1 MKTLLIIGAAGYL
14 GSHLVRYAA
23 ERTNYT
29 VLASDLDKSRIPAG
43 ANVTPLSNEE
53 LFQHP
58 LLCDLAVNCAFS
70 RGNDVAGLVSA
81 LRFNERLVLKM
92 KEGRYPVV
100 NISSQGLYKPLEA
113 GNFADEDGEIRP
125 VDMYALG
132 KFAQERLFTSNLGD
146 RVTNIR
152 MASLAA
158 NARFLVFFV
167 DSVMQGRAI
176 TVTAPNQYA
185 SLLDVEDAVTGIF
198 GICALSENERKSI
211 YNLGTGKQYS
221 ILRLAELVNETG
233 TERGY
238 PPVEIRVEDKGNT
251 AAAGMDPARLMQDTG
266 WRPEI
271 EMKET
276 IRRMFENREEMNHD

>member
-1 MKTLLIIGAAGYL
+1 M
-14 GSHLVRYAA
+14 
-23 ERTNYT
+23 
-29 VLASDLDKSRIPAG
+29 
-43 ANVTPLSNEE
+43 
-53 LFQHP
+53 
-58 LLCDLAVNCAFS
+58 
-70 RGNDVAGLVSA
+70 
-81 LRFNERLVLKM
+81 
-92 KEGRYPVV
+92 
-100 NISSQGLYKPLEA
+100 
-113 GNFADEDGEIRP
+113 
-125 VDMYALG
+125 
-132 KFAQERLFTSNLGD
+132 
-146 RVTNIR
+146 
-152 MASLAA
+152 
-158 NARFLVFFV
+158 
-167 DSVMQGRAI
+167 
-176 TVTAPNQYA
+176 TAPNQYA